1 MGSWTVSDVIVAPR
15 TPTIGFIAQFYGK
28 IQIRWDGSLL
38 AHFTRHALP
47 SFWLVAK
54 YLSQIFHFGVACA
67 QRGLRR
73 ATKLVEQIYFL
84 LYFLLK
90 SSFSCNARV

>member
-54 YLSQIFHFGVACA
+54 YLSTSA
-67 QRGLRR
+67 LRVHNE
-73 ATKLVEQIYFL
+73 AFAEQH
-84 LYFLLK
+84 
-90 SSFSCNARV
+90 N